1 MPIEKVYTQQE
12 VLAIAEQSWWAGFNN
27 SAEGNNGEHC
37 TSPMSHYEDI
47 CKKEIPFIV
56 DGKMA
61 DQRPNTPP
69 YSVDKFGLLTPTD
82 KQKASV
88 ILRTG
93 TSEEK
98 FKLMIDLGIIKNME
112 PTKENIEKANKI
124 ISGFLEIVL

>member
-12 VLAIAEQSWWAGFNN
+12 VLVIAEQSWWAGLNS

-37 TSPMSHYEDI
+37 VSPISRFEEVCQKQI
-47 CKKEIPFIV
+47 QKIV
-56 DGKMA
+56 NGEMI
-61 DQRPNTPP
+61 DQRPSAPI
-69 YSVDKFGLLTPTD
+69 YSTDKYGTLTPTD

-112 PTKENIEKANKI
+112 PTKENIEEANKI